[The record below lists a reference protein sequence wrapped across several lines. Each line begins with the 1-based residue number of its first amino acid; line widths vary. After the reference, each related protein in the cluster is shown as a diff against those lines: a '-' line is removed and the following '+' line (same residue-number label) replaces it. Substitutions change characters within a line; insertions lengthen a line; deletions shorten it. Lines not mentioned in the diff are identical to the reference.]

1 MRWEKSMLPPTSCP
15 LAMSLCCWKRR
26 CAGNTRLSTYQATIV
41 GRIKGTS
48 GSDLKNLNYHRQ
60 ASLEESRK
68 MYEAF
73 QAALRDVATDL
84 LAPKQAAKGWT
95 RPSEKLVEPMQL
107 FRSGENA
114 GKYATY
120 DDAGVPLTTA
130 DGEEVAKSQR
140 KKLEKIMGSHVRKWD
155 RRDKTQDA
163 ADEAPDAG
171 GPEAAPEG
179 EKVQHFQSA
188 SCRVYLLLRG
198 DVCFVFKS
206 FRPCCSRLFPEVVCV
221 VV

>member
-1 MRWEKSMLPPTSCP
+1 MKKNVGARCRCP
-15 LAMSLCCWKRR
+15 LSSSAAWRKDHTDACSIVDLIK
-26 CAGNTRLSTYQATIV
+26 AGESQELMVIPQATIV

-107 FRSGENA
+107 FRSG
-114 GKYATY
+114 
-120 DDAGVPLTTA
+120 
-130 DGEEVAKSQR
+130 
-140 KKLEKIMGSHVRKWD
+140 
-155 RRDKTQDA
+155 
-163 ADEAPDAG
+163 
-171 GPEAAPEG
+171 
-179 EKVQHFQSA
+179 
-188 SCRVYLLLRG
+188 
-198 DVCFVFKS
+198 
-206 FRPCCSRLFPEVVCV
+206 
-221 VV
+221 